1 MAKISLGRGIDSLY
15 GDEERSTGGPTTKI
29 PMKEIHPN
37 PFQPRKTFTEE
48 SLEELTHSIERHGL
62 LHPVI
67 VVRRDATYT
76 LVSGERRF
84 RAAERLGWQDIDA
97 IIKDL
102 TDQELLEIALVEN
115 LKRSD
120 LNPLEIGEGLE
131 RLSREFDWTQEN
143 ISEHLGMKRS
153 SVANYLRLLE
163 MDPDV
168 KESLRKGDISFG
180 HAKILS
186 SLEPEAQRKWA
197 AKVIARGLSV
207 RALEEQIAKAPKAKI
222 EKDSKVQ
229 EWIGE
234 NSEVLSSA
242 LQCRATIK
250 KEKKGWKVE
259 LSFNRMDELEDLI
272 TKLSEKASLKK
283 GTQDEA

>member
-1 MAKISLGRGIDSLY
+1 M
-15 GDEERSTGGPTTKI
+15 
-29 PMKEIHPN
+29 
-37 PFQPRKTFTEE
+37 
-48 SLEELTHSIERHGL
+48 
-62 LHPVI
+62 
-67 VVRRDATYT
+67 
-76 LVSGERRF
+76 
-84 RAAERLGWQDIDA
+84 
-97 IIKDL
+97 
-102 TDQELLEIALVEN
+102 
-115 LKRSD
+115 
-120 LNPLEIGEGLE
+120 
-131 RLSREFDWTQEN
+131 
-143 ISEHLGMKRS
+143 
-153 SVANYLRLLE
+153 
-163 MDPDV
+163 
-168 KESLRKGDISFG
+168 
-180 HAKILS
+180 
-186 SLEPEAQRKWA
+186 
-197 AKVIARGLSV
+197 IARGLSV

>member
-234 NSEVLSSA
+234 NAEVLSSA